1 MSDYI
6 EPITDLADLNDDECL
21 AGYRGGMGFIPMDY
35 TQKSASYWHGYRN
48 AQVDRGLEPMS
59 PEQAE
64 FARQVVDKMRTS
76 RAWSLN

>member
-21 AGYRGGMGFIPMDY
+21 AGYLGGMGTIPMDY

-48 AQVDRGLEPMS
+48 AQVDLGKEPMS
-59 PEQAE
+59 PEQAS
-64 FARQVVDKMRTS
+64 FARQVVDKMRAS

>member
-21 AGYRGGMGFIPMDY
+21 AGYRGGMGFIPVDY

-48 AQVDRGLEPMS
+48 AQVDLGKEPMS
-59 PEQAE
+59 PQQSK
-64 FARQVVDKMRTS
+64 FAREVVESMCAAMSGR
-76 RAWSLN
+76 LQ